1 MAQTADYMAQNANGH
16 SRDIAIVVGGQAWL
30 STEHL
35 RIPPLLSRKLTAR
48 YVGPFPVVCTIGPV
62 SF

>member
-1 MAQTADYMAQNANGH
+1 MARTADYMAQNANRH
-16 SRDIAIVVGGQAWL
+16 HRDIAIVVSGQAWL

-35 RIPPLLSRKLTAR
+35 RIPPPLSPKLAAW
-48 YVGPFPVVCTIGPV
+48 YVGPFLVVCAIGPV